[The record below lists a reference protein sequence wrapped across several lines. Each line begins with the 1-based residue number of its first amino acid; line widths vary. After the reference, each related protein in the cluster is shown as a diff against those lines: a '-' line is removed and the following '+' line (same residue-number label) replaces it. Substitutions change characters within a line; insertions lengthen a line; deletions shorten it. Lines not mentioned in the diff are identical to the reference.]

1 MALQLKDPGL
11 PLDEAEK
18 AEALD
23 AMQEYLDAVAG
34 GRSERN
40 PNVEVRSP
48 AAGDASAMRAS
59 GPGAAAD
66 SDAGDGRP
74 ARQELLASLRQVGGA
89 GFEEDLRRRARQR
102 PPQVALEP
110 GFVLKTRLSSGEKLF
125 ANICGATEVPLPE
138 GDWSHGA
145 PPDVEA
151 AMAALEHGEGTA
163 AEGVQIPIACGDLDR
178 STDKSESISAREADH
193 ASAIWCQPAVHDGWR
208 SHDRATIVAWAG
220 GQPCVVVDVVIN
232 SGVLSHTLR
241 DARLKLFLIDV
252 ALSFLARHHQ
262 LTFDGA
268 YSLPNL
274 KYKGEPKKVGARARP
289 LVAEFADPKAK
300 KLETLQVSPQRAK
313 RQERGLGGRRVE
325 DSKGEAAMSSVVPE
339 TQARQPL
346 ATSPAVHEA
355 TGQLE
360 KGQLGK
366 GQQGPASAAASVGAP
381 LQSLKHV
388 VEYVGR
394 PVEQIVIRM
403 ALPHSKGLQDVII
416 TIVGTFLLVDVE
428 GYSRLEVGLL
438 FHIDVARARAML
450 DDGEGGIVLILPIK
464 PYADAVKDMS
474 KMETL

>member
-1 MALQLKDPGL
+1 MALELKDPGL

-34 GRSERN
+34 GRGERN
-40 PNVEVRSP
+40 PDVEVRSRAP
-48 AAGDASAMRAS
+48 YRRRRAS
-59 GPGAAAD
+59 NMRPSGPAAAAD
-66 SDAGDGRP
+66 GGSGNGRP
-74 ARQELLASLRQVGGA
+74 APQELLASLRQVGGA

-110 GFVLKTRLSSGEKLF
+110 GFVVKTRLSSGEKLF
-125 ANICGATEVPLPE
+125 ANICGAAKVPLPA

-163 AEGVQIPIACGDLDR
+163 AEGVQIPIACGDLER
-178 STDKSESISAREADH
+178 STDKS
-193 ASAIWCQPAVHDGWR
+193 
-208 SHDRATIVAWAG
+208 

-268 YSLPNL
+268 YSLPNIR
-274 KYKGEPKKVGARARP
+274 YKGEPKKVGARARP
-289 LVAEFADPKAK
+289 LIAEFADPKAE

-313 RQERGLGGRRVE
+313 RQERGKGGRRVG
-325 DSKGEAAMSSVVPE
+325 DSEGDTAMSSVAPE
-339 TQARQPL
+339 TQARQPP
-346 ATSPAVHEA
+346 ATTSPAVHEA
-355 TGQLE
+355 TGHVE
-360 KGQLGK
+360 KAQE
-366 GQQGPASAAASVGAP
+366 GPASAAASVGAP

-394 PVEQIVIRM
+394 PVEQILIRV
-403 ALPHSKGLQDVII
+403 ALPHSKGLQDVMVTLI
-416 TIVGTFLLVDVE
+416 GTSLSLDIK

-438 FHIDVARARAML
+438 FHIDVALARAML
-450 DDGEGGIVLILPIK
+450 IDDEGGIVLILPLSHMPRPTCQRWK
-464 PYADAVKDMS
+464 HCNFQLSPARY
-474 KMETL
+474 

>member
-1 MALQLKDPGL
+1 MALELKDPGL

-34 GRSERN
+34 GRGERN
-40 PNVEVRSP
+40 PDVE
-48 AAGDASAMRAS
+48 
-59 GPGAAAD
+59 
-66 SDAGDGRP
+66 
-74 ARQELLASLRQVGGA
+74 ELLASLRQVGGA

-110 GFVLKTRLSSGEKLF
+110 GFVVKTRLSSGEKLF
-125 ANICGATEVPLPE
+125 ANICGAAEVPLPV

-145 PPDVEA
+145 PPNVEA
-151 AMAALEHGEGTA
+151 AMAALEHGKGTA

-178 STDKSESISAREADH
+178 STDKS
-193 ASAIWCQPAVHDGWR
+193 
-208 SHDRATIVAWAG
+208 

-274 KYKGEPKKVGARARP
+274 KYKGEPKKVGAQP
-289 LVAEFADPKAK
+289 LIAEFADPKAQ

-313 RQERGLGGRRVE
+313 RQERGLGGRPVE
-325 DSKGEAAMSSVVPE
+325 DSKGKAAMSSVLPE
-339 TQARQPL
+339 TQARQPP
-346 ATSPAVHEA
+346 ATTSPAVHEA

-360 KGQLGK
+360 NR
-366 GQQGPASAAASVGAP
+366 QQGPASAASSVGAP
-381 LQSLKHV
+381 MQTLKHV

-394 PVEQIVIRM
+394 PVEQILIRV
-403 ALPHSKGLQDVII
+403 ALPHSKGLQDVMV
-416 TIVGTFLLVDVE
+416 TLVGTSLLVDIVE
-428 GYSRLEVGLL
+428 YSRLEVGLL

-450 DDGEGGIVLILPIK
+450 DDSEGGVVLTLPLK
-464 PYADAVKDMS
+464 PYADAVKDMP